1 MHLASLLGNTLGILL
16 GLVLLALAR
25 KGFSSDGIP
34 VTASRRITGRAGQ
47 GVGLVI
53 GLFGVVMIYVGGAL
67 VVLRGVQLIIPVG
80 ARMSAAPEHPGEP
93 ESTTAPRAASASDQA
108 PLSTTFPDETAAS
121 AFVSDLLERLNA
133 RSLDNLEGVLDFG
146 QILPEGP
153 TPGHILEMMHEDVTR
168 MAAETLQIES
178 GDLTAYRLVRM
189 HRDGNEIRA
198 LVRVVSGDILAYV
211 DLVLHRTPTGDIRV
225 GNIYGLGSRRGIR
238 EEFTAMTKLSVPDAE
253 KLVAMARCLEAQEF
267 QEVLNRYAD
276 LPQAVQ
282 NRWIAWQTR
291 LAAAFQVG
299 RDEYLSAVE
308 DYRQKYPGD
317 IFADFLWLEQGIDDA
332 DPQETLA
339 CIDRIDAAV
348 NQDVYTNLLRSRAAV
363 AAKDFGKAI
372 EYAKKVID
380 AEPSLVAPYW
390 AAVYAAA
397 QMGDFAEA
405 VAWMRKVQEIDPDE
419 AHDGKDQL
427 FASPAYAAFVQSE
440 ELLQYLNS
448 HDCHTPD
455 GGP

>member
-1 MHLASLLGNTLGILL
+1 MTRRLQHNTLGILI
-16 GLVLLALAR
+16 GLVLLAVAR

-34 VTASRRITGRAGQ
+34 LTTTRRITGRAGQ
-47 GVGLVI
+47 GVGIVI
-53 GLFGVVMIYVGGAL
+53 GLFGVLMIYVGGAL
-67 VVLRGVQLIIPVG
+67 VVLRGVQLIIPLGV
-80 ARMSAAPEHPGEP
+80 RMKAAPEHPGEP
-93 ESTTAPRAASASDQA
+93 ESAISSQAAPASDQT
-108 PLSTTFPDETAAS
+108 PRSTAFPDETAAS
-121 AFVSDLLERLNA
+121 VFVSDLLARLNA
-133 RSLDNLEGVLDFG
+133 RNLDNLEGVLDFG

-153 TPGHILEMMHEDVTR
+153 THGHIREMMHEDVTR
-168 MAAETLQIES
+168 MASETLQIES
-178 GDLTAYRLVRM
+178 GDLTAYRLLRM
-189 HRDGNEIRA
+189 HRDGNEMRA
-198 LVRVVSGDILAYV
+198 LVRVASGDILAYV
-211 DLVLHRTPTGDIRV
+211 DLVLHRTGTGDIRV
-225 GNIYGLGSRRGIR
+225 GNIYGLGSGRGIR
-238 EEFTAMTKLSVPDAE
+238 EEFTAMTMLSVPDAK
-253 KLVAMARCLEAQEF
+253 KLAAMVRCLEAQEF

-276 LPQAVQ
+276 LPQSVQ

-299 RDEYLSAVE
+299 RDAYLSAVE

-348 NQDVYTNLLRSRAAV
+348 NQDVYTNLLRSRAAL

-397 QMGDFAEA
+397 QQGDFAEA
-405 VAWMRKVQEIDPDE
+405 VAWMRKVQEVDPNDE
-419 AHDGKDQL
+419 YDGKSRL
-427 FASPAYAAFVQSE
+427 FESSEYAAFIRSE
-440 ELLQYLNS
+440 ELLQFLSS
-448 HDCHTPD
+448 HGSHTPD
-455 GGP
+455 GGL